1 MTGQD
6 NPHNTQ
12 ERTGCHIGLS
22 VVTFGK
28 ESSPELKFH
37 FDMAA
42 GVLDQLDMVSF
53 INIILLL

>member
-1 MTGQD
+1 MNLQSLQHQGMD
-6 NPHNTQ
+6 GL
-12 ERTGCHIGLS
+12 RIGLS

-28 ESSPELKFH
+28 ESSPELEFH